1 MFKNGRVFSVSLLAS
16 MLISIVLLGSVYFLP
31 VFLQSVTG
39 VSATSSGL
47 VLMPLA
53 LASIA
58 GAVIGGQLIT
68 RTGRYRWIALASAA
82 LTIAGLLLL
91 LRLDLHSTRLDL
103 VIPLLPSAPR
113 L

>member
-1 MFKNGRVFSVSLLAS
+1 MFQNVRVFSVSLLAS

-47 VLMPLA
+47 VLMPLP

-58 GAVIGGQLIT
+58 GAIIGGHLIT
-68 RTGRYRWIALASAA
+68 RTGRYRRIALARA
-82 LTIAGLLLL
+82 TIMIAGLMLL
-91 LRLDLHSTRLDL
+91 LRLDVHSTHLG
-103 VIPLLPSAPR
+103 VGVALL
-113 L
+113 